1 MKPLKLALSGL
12 LKLNLEINLMYLIQT
27 KRKVQKKLK
36 AQKMKLILFL
46 VASFIAIPSVANMSV
61 QLTSPDW
68 AFLLK
73 NEPWA
78 ESETQF
84 FPGERGFAR
93 EVQKLFS
100 QGNKTAL
107 IEKLKSRKMK
117 GDSAALLLLRGQVFL
132 KLKDYP
138 QAEQA
143 LVIAL
148 NEAPNFALA
157 HRSLSI
163 VYLFDKQYEKAR
175 QHLTNTLEFGV
186 TDAQVYGQLAYVHLQ
201 LNQAASAVA
210 GYQYALFLE
219 PSNRQWKQGLL
230 YALIETQALD
240 QAQALVDEMLQVSP
254 ENSQLWLQ
262 RGQISLQKG
271 RVEQAIASV
280 EAALLLGVNDANNI
294 AFAAQL
300 HIKNGSPRRAVELL
314 GDNSDKLIAGGK
326 IDELDQIAQWLAF
339 ENDWQK
345 LAQLMKAVDVKSSKV
360 SARYRSRFSVYQAKM
375 LLANRSNQKSSNVS
389 ARKYLTVA
397 IESDPSN
404 GEALL
409 TLAHV
414 LQNMN
419 HNEQATIYY
428 TRAQSLPTYKE
439 RALLGRSQLAIDGQQ
454 YQEALRLLRQVIHH
468 NPMRTDVLANIDA
481 LENLVR
487 SQS

>member
-1 MKPLKLALSGL
+1 
-12 LKLNLEINLMYLIQT
+12 LKLNLENNLMYLIQ
-27 KRKVQKKLK
+27 KIQRMVLLC
-36 AQKMKLILFL
+36 A
-46 VASFIAIPSVANMSV
+46 AFIAMPSVANMSV
-61 QLTSPDW
+61 QLTSPNW
-68 AFLLK
+68 EFLLK

-84 FPGERGFAR
+84 LPGERSFAR
-93 EVQKLFS
+93 EVQKLFA
-100 QGNKTAL
+100 QENKSAL
-107 IEKLKSRKMK
+107 IQELKSRDMK

-132 KLKDYP
+132 KLKDYK

-143 LVIAL
+143 LTAAL
-148 NEAPNFALA
+148 KESPNFALA

-175 QHLTNTLEFGV
+175 RHLTNTLEFGV

-219 PSNRQWKQGLL
+219 PNNRQWKQGLL

-240 QAQALVDEMLQVSP
+240 QAQAIVDEILQTSP

-262 RGQISLQKG
+262 RGQISLKKG
-271 RVEQAIASV
+271 RSQQAIASI
-280 EAALLLGVNDANNI
+280 ETALLLGVNDANNI

-300 HIKNGSPRRAVELL
+300 HIKSGSPRRAVELL
-314 GDNSDKLIAGGK
+314 GTHSDKLIAAGK
-326 IDELDQIAQWLAF
+326 IDELDQIAQWLAC

-345 LAQLMKAVDVKSSKV
+345 LAQLVKAIDVKNSKI
-360 SARYRSRFSVYQAKM
+360 SARYHSRFSVYQAKI
-375 LLANRSNQKSSNVS
+375 LLAKNSSNKKSPNSS
-389 ARKYLTVA
+389 ARNYLKAA
-397 IESDPSN
+397 IASDPSN

-428 TRAQSLPTYKE
+428 TRAQALPTFKE

-468 NPMRTDVLANIDA
+468 NPMRTDILANISA

>member
-1 MKPLKLALSGL
+1 
-12 LKLNLEINLMYLIQT
+12 MYLNPN
-27 KRKVQKKLK
+27 KRNIH
-36 AQKMKLILFL
+36 KMKFILILI
-46 VASFIAIPSVANMSV
+46 AAFITTPSVANISV
-61 QLTSPDW
+61 KLTSPDW
-68 AFLLK
+68 TFLLK
-73 NEPWA
+73 NDPWA

-84 FPGERGFAR
+84 FPGELSFAR
-93 EVQKLFS
+93 EVQKLFAEN
-100 QGNKTAL
+100 NKIAL
-107 IEKLKSRKMK
+107 IEKLKSRNMK
-117 GDSAALLLLRGQVFL
+117 DDSAALLLLRGQVFL
-132 KLKDYP
+132 KLKDYK

-143 LVIAL
+143 LVASL
-148 NEAPNFALA
+148 KEAPNFALA

-175 QHLTNTLEFGV
+175 QHLTSTLEFGV

-219 PSNRQWKQGLL
+219 PNNKQWKQGLL
-230 YALIETQALD
+230 YAFIETQALD
-240 QAQALVDEMLQVSP
+240 QAQALVDEMLQISS

-271 RVEQAIASV
+271 RVQQAIASI
-280 EAALLLGVNDANNI
+280 ETALLLGVNDANNI

-300 HIKNGSPRRAVELL
+300 HIKNGSSRRAVELL
-314 GDNSDKLIAGGK
+314 GNNSDKLITAGK

-339 ENDWQK
+339 ENDWKK
-345 LAQLMKAVDVKSSKV
+345 LAHLLKSINVKSSKV
-360 SARYRSRFSVYQAKM
+360 SARYRSRFSVYQAKI
-375 LLANRSNQKSSNVS
+375 LLGNPHSNQKSSKAS
-389 ARKYLTVA
+389 AEKYLKVA
-397 IESDPSN
+397 IASDPTN

-414 LQNMN
+414 LQSMDR
-419 HNEQATIYY
+419 HEQATIYY
-428 TRAQSLPTYKE
+428 TRAQALPQYKE

-454 YQEALRLLRQVIHH
+454 YHEAISLLRQVIQH
-468 NPMRTDVLANIDA
+468 NPMRTDVAANIDA